1 MNGKADVVFLGGSV
15 LTVDARNT
23 VAGAVA
29 VKGDRILA
37 TGASR
42 DIGGLV
48 GPDTKVYRLH
58 GETVMPGFIEAHN
71 HMSGYGLDRLGVDCK
86 NGVNSIEDIKVRIRK
101 AAQSATEAVAGSAA
115 TSASSS
121 AGGWIRAWGYDQSK
135 LAEQRHPTRWD
146 LDEVAPDR
154 PVILRRTCGHI
165 AVANTRA
172 LQLVGVLRDGGRG
185 VGGGGG
191 GTAGEGDRAGRVGHE
206 GGRDLVDPPGGKFG
220 RTEDGRLNGVLYE
233 AAQQVLR
240 KAAAPSYEEVRQ
252 AMLVT
257 DRDYV
262 RLGITSSHD
271 AGSAEGAHR
280 AMAEN
285 AASGA
290 SKLRIYFMIRGGA
303 DNTMARNF
311 YGTGL
316 STGFGN
322 DRLRIGPYKAMTDG
336 SSSGPTAGTRQ
347 PYTSQPDNSGIL
359 YFSQKE
365 LNELIE
371 EAHAHGYQVTTHA
384 VGDRAIEMT
393 LNAIESALSKWP
405 RADHRHRIEHC
416 AICPPDLVERVKRLG
431 VVPVAQPIFFWEFGD
446 GYLRNYGPERV
457 RWMFPAR
464 TYAAEG
470 IIAAGSSDCPV
481 TRVDPVWGIYEALSR
496 TTVGGQSA
504 GAEERIGLFDAV
516 RMFTINGA
524 YASFEEKIKGSLEPG
539 KLADLIVLDRNLI
552 GSCPE
557 DIRDAAVALTMIGGE
572 VAYQL
577 PGEIGASTS
586 EETLRR

>member
-42 DIGGLV
+42 DIEGLA
-48 GPDTKVYRLH
+48 GPATKVYRLR
-58 GETVMPGFIEAHN
+58 GQTVMPGFIEAHN

-86 NGVNSIEDIKVRIRK
+86 HGVKSIDDIKGRIRE
-101 AAQSATEAVAGSAA
+101 AAAAAAPATAPATEPGA
-115 TSASSS
+115 
-121 AGGWIRAWGYDQSK
+121 WIRAWGYDQSK

-146 LDEVAPDR
+146 LDEVAPDW

-172 LQLVGVLRDGGRG
+172 LELQGVVGPGRG
-185 VGGGGG
+185 
-191 GTAGEGDRAGRVGHE
+191 AGREDGQ
-206 GGRDLVDPPGGKFG
+206 DLDDPVGGKFG
-220 RTEDGRLNGVLYE
+220 RTADGRLNGVLYE

-257 DRDYV
+257 DQDYV
-262 RLGITSSHD
+262 KLGITSSHD

-303 DNTMARNF
+303 DNSLAESF
-311 YGTGL
+311 YRTGL
-316 STGFGN
+316 TTGFGN
-322 DRLRIGPYKAMTDG
+322 EYLRIGPPYKVMTDG
-336 SSSGPTAGTRQ
+336 SSSGPTAGTRE
-347 PYTSQPDNSGIL
+347 PYTSQPDSSGIL

-384 VGDRAIEMT
+384 VGDRAVEMT
-393 LNAIESALSKWP
+393 LDAIENALTKWP

-416 AICPPDLVERVKRLG
+416 AICPPDLTARIKRLG

-457 RWMFPAR
+457 RWMFPVR

-481 TRVDPVWGIYEALSR
+481 TRVDPLWGIYEALSR
-496 TTVGGQSA
+496 TTMSGQNA

-539 KLADLIVLDRNLI
+539 KLADLIVLDRDLI
-552 GSCPE
+552 GSRPE
-557 DIRDAAVALTMIGGE
+557 EIREASVALTMIGGE
-572 VAYQL
+572 VVHWAT
-577 PGEIGASTS
+577 EEAGAQFK
-586 EETLRR
+586 EM